1 MCFSGYVCYRKD
13 RNRNGGGCVVFVKDK
28 WFSKWRKDLESEFF
42 EMVCVE
48 ICLDKVRNIIFV
60 VMYKLLFMNSE
71 NFFLSFK

>member
-1 MCFSGYVCYRKD
+1 M
-13 RNRNGGGCVVFVKDK
+13 FVKDK

-60 VMYKLLFMNSE
+60 VMYKLLFMNLE